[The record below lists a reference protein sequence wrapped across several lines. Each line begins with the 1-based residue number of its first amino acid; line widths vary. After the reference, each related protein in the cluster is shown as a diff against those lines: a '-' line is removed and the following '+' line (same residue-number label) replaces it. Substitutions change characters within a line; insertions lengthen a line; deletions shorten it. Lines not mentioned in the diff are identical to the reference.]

1 MTIPKLKNISIS
13 KFESF
18 LELAGCKFV
27 RKNGGHCVYSRSDL
41 TRPLVFQSHI
51 DPVPEFIIL
60 VLLRGLGYSKR
71 DFFDILNGNKVVV
84 KQSDKYIL
92 VNGK

>member
-1 MTIPKLKNISIS
+1 MTIPKLKNISIP

-18 LELAGCKFV
+18 LELAGCKFI
-27 RKNGGHCVYSRSDL
+27 RNNGGHFVYSRSDL

-60 VLLRGLGYSKR
+60 VLLMGLGY
-71 DFFDILNGNKVVV
+71 
-84 KQSDKYIL
+84 
-92 VNGK
+92 